1 MIIDCY
7 TCSFGFCLLILQ
19 KQRSQ
24 CLPPYLKLTTRELTW
39 KTGEVDKDKVIVENI
54 FFLIS
59 FQCLGIF
66 KELLVLTLSLQ
77 QSIVTI
83 WSTHMIIDNRYTWS
97 IDHRSSTHM
106 IIMNIRPKTVSLPWF
121 RGFNTFAALPPAQE
135 ETDQNIASIKKFIQ
149 GEREAPEKVAASKWI
164 HQTHKSDFFSLLSWV
179 SSLHEIF
186 SFLFAFKSQKNCC
199 SYHFRIYNLK
209 T

>member
-39 KTGEVDKDKVIVENI
+39 KTGEVNKDKVIVENI

-66 KELLVLTLSLQ
+66 KQLLVLTLSLQ

-135 ETDQNIASIKKFIQ
+135 EN
-149 GEREAPEKVAASKWI
+149 RSKHCIDEEIYSGWAG
-164 HQTHKSDFFSLLSWV
+164 
-179 SSLHEIF
+179 SSGKGGGQQMD
-186 SFLFAFKSQKNCC
+186 SPDSQVRFL
-199 SYHFRIYNLK
+199 
-209 T
+209 